1 MTSSPPS
8 SSGNSD
14 RPGGPSV
21 LALVNQKGG
30 CGKTTTAIHAAGAL
44 AARGERVLLVDL
56 DPQAHA
62 TLGLG
67 GLDEGAPSVAD
78 VLLDGV
84 AIRDALVEAPGGLS
98 LLGARG
104 RLREFEEQSERSL
117 EPERRLSRALASVG
131 ADFDWILLDCPP
143 RADGVICANA
153 LYVATEALLVIE
165 VGAFSLQGAIEAQA
179 ILEEVAEAQ
188 GSTYELKAVATLFDR
203 KSRFSRDLLTGL
215 FTHFGDSMYDTVIR
229 TSVRLREAAA
239 VGLPVQLLDPTSRA
253 CEDFS
258 ALTDEWL
265 RARLSAPA
273 SA

>member
-1 MTSSPPS
+1 MTSPAPAP
-8 SSGNSD
+8 D
-14 RPGGPSV
+14 REAQRGPAV
-21 LALVNQKGG
+21 IAFVNQKGG

-67 GLDEGAPSVAD
+67 GLGEGIASVAE

-84 AIRDALVEAPGGLS
+84 AASEALVEVPGHVH

-104 RLREFEEQSERSL
+104 RLREFEERSERSL
-117 EPERRLSRALASVG
+117 QPERKLANALAPLH

-143 RADGVICANA
+143 RADGVLCANA
-153 LYVATEALLVIE
+153 LYAATTALLVIE
-165 VGAFSLQGAIEAQA
+165 VGAFSLQGAIEAQE
-179 ILEEVAEAQ
+179 IIGDVARAQ
-188 GSTYELKAVATLFDR
+188 GSRFALRAVATLFDR

-215 FTHFGDSMYDTVIR
+215 YTHFGDAMFDTVIR

-239 VGLPVQLLDPTSRA
+239 LGLVVQVLDPTSRA

-258 ALTDEWL
+258 ALADEWL
-265 RARLSAPA
+265 RESVHAHQPA
-273 SA
+273 S